1 MSECGEPT
9 AQCAYLSIG
18 PVILRVVGCLQLHHA
33 VQGASLCCLCSKDS
47 RRWIHGRS
55 AADAAQIVLGSA
67 QNESPSALDRCSTR
81 SDEGCRRYSHNVLLF
96 KRDAASQARCG
107 DVIGRARHEPA
118 HRRAQRSHALR
129 MDPAARAGLKG
140 PAVVSAIEQKACFQE
155 RHKLCCR
162 ESAKVRP
169 GSLES
174 RGSQEAARASGG
186 IRRDR
191 QHRRKAAQGS
201 DRLGPP
207 PARRERRP
215 GAGRS
220 L

>member
-107 DVIGRARHEPA
+107 DVIGRARHEPP
-118 HRRAQRSHALR
+118 SALR
-129 MDPAARAGLKG
+129 QPDRNVQKPPRGRRREAERAGRRPLQSPPRASPAARVVWALDSQMPGEVKAK
-140 PAVVSAIEQKACFQE
+140 AVLI
-155 RHKLCCR
+155 
-162 ESAKVRP
+162 
-169 GSLES
+169 
-174 RGSQEAARASGG
+174 
-186 IRRDR
+186 
-191 QHRRKAAQGS
+191 
-201 DRLGPP
+201 
-207 PARRERRP
+207 PARDVLALVQRAQAPAWAPHPFEERCKTTWSI
-215 GAGRS
+215 AVDDD
-220 L
+220 